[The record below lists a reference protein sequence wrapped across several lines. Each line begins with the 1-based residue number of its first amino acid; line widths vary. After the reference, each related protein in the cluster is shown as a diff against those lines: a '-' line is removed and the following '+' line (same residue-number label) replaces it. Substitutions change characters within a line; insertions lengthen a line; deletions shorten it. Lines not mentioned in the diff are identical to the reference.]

1 VRPHG
6 NVLVGLAGRA
16 IGKRDRV
23 IPTPDPRRT
32 FRTTRLGHSTPHRAG
47 LSWKMRARFH
57 FDRAHCLTRAWGGEL
72 TVSRR
77 IVNDRE
83 TFLERLG
90 DP

>member
-1 VRPHG
+1 
-6 NVLVGLAGRA
+6 
-16 IGKRDRV
+16 
-23 IPTPDPRRT
+23 
-32 FRTTRLGHSTPHRAG
+32 
-47 LSWKMRARFH
+47 MRARFH

-83 TFLERLG
+83 TFLELLG